1 MVAKNGFH
9 FSLANANA
17 VVTRRGACSVAAI
30 SCCLALTGFLQT
42 ASAESM
48 TEALAQ
54 AYKTNSKLDAA
65 RATLRATD
73 EQVAIANSGYRPVI
87 SATTSA
93 GVTDTTTRTNS
104 GAVGIS
110 ENHPRSYGVTGT
122 QTLFK
127 GGQITNTVRAA
138 EAQVRA
144 ARETLRGVEQQVLL
158 DSSTAYLDVIR
169 DLAIVSLRE
178 RNVKVLTEER
188 KQTRERFAVGEVT
201 RTDVAQS
208 EATLAAAVSALDL
221 ARSVL
226 QTSRASFERNVGTA
240 PGRLVEPKHI
250 SRLLPRSLDDAV
262 AISARE
268 NPNVVA
274 ALYLEQQARHTVD
287 QIYGQL
293 LPTAQLTAGISRSY
307 DPGGATSPAEVDTK
321 SITGTISVPLYTGG
335 AIEAQIRQAKQTHI
349 SRIQQ
354 IEQARTETK
363 STVVSAW
370 SNLVSARAQ
379 LVSDNIQVSS
389 ARIALTGVREE
400 ERVGQRTLL
409 DVLNAEQVL
418 LNAQVAAVTDV
429 HNIAVATFNVL
440 FTVGRLN
447 IQELGAVDTVYD
459 AEQHYH
465 EVRRQWWGISVTRA
479 DGRVETHDLWQT
491 HGEKYSAQDD
501 VEAWKPIKK

>member
-1 MVAKNGFH
+1 MVRTQVYLRSFAT
-9 FSLANANA
+9 ANAIPA
-17 VVTRRGACSVAAI
+17 LRSACSVATL
-30 SCCLALTGFLQT
+30 SCCLAFSGFLQA
-42 ASAESM
+42 ASAETI

-73 EQVAIANSGYRPVI
+73 EQIAIANSGYRPTFAANVN
-87 SATTSA
+87 S
-93 GVTDTTTRTNS
+93 GLVNTTTRTNS
-104 GAVGIS
+104 GLVGQN
-110 ENHPRSYGVTGT
+110 ENHPHGYGVTGT

-127 GGQITNTVRAA
+127 GGQIVNTVRAA

-144 ARETLRGVEQQVLL
+144 ARETLRAVEQQVLL

-178 RNVKVLTEER
+178 RNVKVLGEER

-221 ARSVL
+221 ARSNL
-226 QTSRASFERNVGTA
+226 QTSRANYERNIGSA
-240 PGRLVEPKHI
+240 PGRLVEPKNI
-250 SRLLPRSLDDAV
+250 ARLVPRSIDESV

-274 ALYLEQQARHTVD
+274 ALYFEQQARHTVD
-287 QIYGQL
+287 QVYGQL
-293 LPTAQLTAGISRSY
+293 LPTAQLQAGYSRSY
-307 DPGGATSPAEVDTK
+307 DPGGATSPAELDTK
-321 SITGTISVPLYTGG
+321 TITGSISIPLYTGG
-335 AIEAQIRQAKQTHI
+335 AVEAQVRQAKQTHI

-370 SNLVSARAQ
+370 SSLVASRAQ
-379 LVSDNIQVSS
+379 LVSDNTQVSS

-429 HNIAVATFNVL
+429 HNISVAIYNVL
-440 FTVGRLN
+440 FTIGRLN
-447 IQELGAVDTVYD
+447 IQELSAVDTVYD
-459 AEQHYH
+459 PEQHYH
-465 EVRRQWWGISVTRA
+465 EVRRQWWGISVTHA
-479 DGRVETHDLWQT
+479 DGRVETHDLWET
-491 HGEKYSAQDD
+491 HGEKYVQQND
-501 VEAWKPIKK
+501 VEAWKPVK